1 MDKYN
6 FQRYV
11 YFSRWAS
18 YWYQINEVLEL
29 KPESLLVVGVGDGI
43 VVDILKKEISEIKTL
58 DIDEKLKP
66 DAIGSVENLP
76 FKDNQ
81 FDVILCAEV
90 LEHLPFEKF
99 EKCLQELRRVSNKYV
114 VLSLPHFGPP
124 IKFSFK
130 IPFFKE
136 VKAAWKILFP
146 IKHKFNGEHYWEI
159 GKQGYPAS
167 KIRKILK
174 KIL

>member
-11 YFSRWAS
+11 YFSHWIS

-29 KPESLLVVGVGDGI
+29 KPESLLVIGIGDRI
-43 VVDILKKEISEIKTL
+43 VVDILEKEISEIKTF
-58 DIDEKLKP
+58 DIDENLKP
-66 DAIGSVENLP
+66 DVIGSVENLP

-99 EKCLQELRRVSNKYV
+99 EKCL
-114 VLSLPHFGPP
+114 
-124 IKFSFK
+124 
-130 IPFFKE
+130 
-136 VKAAWKILFP
+136 
-146 IKHKFNGEHYWEI
+146 
-159 GKQGYPAS
+159 
-167 KIRKILK
+167 
-174 KIL
+174 